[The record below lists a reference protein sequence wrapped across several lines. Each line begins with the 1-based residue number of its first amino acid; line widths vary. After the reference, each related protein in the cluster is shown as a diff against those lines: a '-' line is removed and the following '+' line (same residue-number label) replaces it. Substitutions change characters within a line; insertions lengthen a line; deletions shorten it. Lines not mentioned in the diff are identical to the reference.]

1 VNAPQAGDDP
11 IAVILVDDQPLLR
24 KGFRMVLEEEEGID
38 VVGEASDGAA
48 ALDLARRRH
57 PDVVVMDVRMP
68 GMDGIEA
75 TRAIL
80 SAEPRTRILILT
92 TFDLD
97 EYAFGSLRLGASGF
111 ILKDILPSEFVR
123 AIRSVAGGDAV
134 IAPSVTRRLL
144 DTFAHQIPDPQRPEA
159 SHPELSQLTARER
172 EILTELAG
180 GFSNAEIAQRLF
192 VAEATV
198 KTHLGRILTK
208 LGLRDRVQAV
218 VYAYEAGL
226 AGRRRQ
232 LRPDRHRVPTR
243 SARATPARTRGQ
255 SASTDGHT
263 GNAGAARRPRG
274 RDHQPDS
281 TANQE
286 GPEITRQRG

>member
-1 VNAPQAGDDP
+1 VNDRHAGDDP
-11 IAVILVDDQPLLR
+11 ISVILVDDQPLLR
-24 KGFRMVLEEEEGID
+24 KGFRMVLEEEPGID
-38 VVGEASDGAA
+38 VAGEASDGAA
-48 ALDLARRRH
+48 ALDLVRRRR
-57 PDVVVMDVRMP
+57 PDVIVMDVRMP
-68 GMDGIEA
+68 RMDGIEA

-80 SAEPRTRILILT
+80 AAEPRSRILILT

-97 EYAFGSLRLGASGF
+97 EYAFGALRLGASGF

-123 AIRSVAGGDAV
+123 AIRSVADGDAV

-172 EILTELAG
+172 EILTELAS

-226 AGRRRQ
+226 VG
-232 LRPDRHRVPTR
+232 
-243 SARATPARTRGQ
+243 
-255 SASTDGHT
+255 
-263 GNAGAARRPRG
+263 RRPR
-274 RDHQPDS
+274 Q
-281 TANQE
+281 
-286 GPEITRQRG
+286 

>member
-1 VNAPQAGDDP
+1 VSDP
-11 IAVILVDDQPLLR
+11 VAVILVDDQPLLR
-24 KGFRMVLEEEEGID
+24 KGFRMVLEEEEGIV

-68 GMDGIEA
+68 GMDGIAA

-80 SAEPRTRILILT
+80 AAEPCTRILILT

-97 EYAFGSLRLGASGF
+97 EYAFGALRLGASGF

-123 AIRSVAGGDAV
+123 AIRSVADGDAV

-144 DTFAHQIPDPQRPEA
+144 DAFARHIPDPQHPEA
-159 SHPELSQLTARER
+159 AHPELSQLTARER

-180 GFSNAEIAQRLF
+180 GLSNAEIAERLF

-226 AGRRRQ
+226 VDRRD
-232 LRPDRHRVPTR
+232 RPPQGHR
-243 SARATPARTRGQ
+243 
-255 SASTDGHT
+255 
-263 GNAGAARRPRG
+263 
-274 RDHQPDS
+274 
-281 TANQE
+281 
-286 GPEITRQRG
+286 

>member
-1 VNAPQAGDDP
+1 VNDP
-11 IAVILVDDQPLLR
+11 ISVILVDDQPLLR
-24 KGFRMVLEEEEGID
+24 KGFRMVLEEEPGIV

-48 ALDLARRRH
+48 ALDLVGRRH

-75 TRAIL
+75 TRAII
-80 SAEPRTRILILT
+80 ATEPRSRILILT

-97 EYAFGSLRLGASGF
+97 EYAFGALRLGASGF
-111 ILKDILPSEFVR
+111 ILKDVLPSEFAR
-123 AIRSVAGGDAV
+123 AIRSVADGDAV

-144 DTFAHQIPDPQRPEA
+144 DAFAHQLPDPQRA
-159 SHPELSQLTARER
+159 GRTHPGLDQLTARER

-180 GFSNAEIAQRLF
+180 GYSNAEIAERLF

-198 KTHLGRILTK
+198 KTHLGRVLTK

-226 AGRRRQ
+226 V
-232 LRPDRHRVPTR
+232 D
-243 SARATPARTRGQ
+243 
-255 SASTDGHT
+255 
-263 GNAGAARRPRG
+263 RRPR
-274 RDHQPDS
+274 P
-281 TANQE
+281 
-286 GPEITRQRG
+286 

>member
-1 VNAPQAGDDP
+1 MGSQRDDPDQRPGLTVNDPQPAGDP
-11 IAVILVDDQPLLR
+11 VSVILVDDQPLLR
-24 KGFRMVLEEEEGID
+24 QGFRMVLEEEEGID

-68 GMDGIEA
+68 GMDGIAA

-80 SAEPRTRILILT
+80 AAEPRTRILILT

-97 EYAFGSLRLGASGF
+97 EYAFGALRLGASGF
-111 ILKDILPSEFVR
+111 ILKDILPQEFVR
-123 AIRSVAGGDAV
+123 AIRSVAAGDAV

-144 DTFAHQIPDPQRPEA
+144 DTFAHQIPDPQLPAEA
-159 SHPELSQLTARER
+159 AHPELSQLTARER

-180 GFSNAEIAQRLF
+180 GFSNAEIAGRLF

-226 AGRRRQ
+226 VG
-232 LRPDRHRVPTR
+232 
-243 SARATPARTRGQ
+243 
-255 SASTDGHT
+255 
-263 GNAGAARRPRG
+263 RRPR
-274 RDHQPDS
+274 P
-281 TANQE
+281 
-286 GPEITRQRG
+286 

>member
-1 VNAPQAGDDP
+1 VDDRAAGGDP
-11 IAVILVDDQPLLR
+11 ISVILVDDQPLLR

-38 VVGEASDGAA
+38 VVGEASDGAG

-68 GMDGIEA
+68 GVDGIAA
-75 TRAIL
+75 TRAIIA
-80 SAEPRTRILILT
+80 AEPRARILILT

-97 EYAFGSLRLGASGF
+97 EYAFGALRLGASGF

-123 AIRSVAGGDAV
+123 AIRSVANGDAV

-144 DTFAHQIPDPQRPEA
+144 DTFAHQIPDPQRPAEA
-159 SHPELSQLTARER
+159 AYPELSQLTARER

-180 GFSNAEIAQRLF
+180 GLSNAEIAERLV

-218 VYAYEAGL
+218 VYAYEAGIV
-226 AGRRRQ
+226 G
-232 LRPDRHRVPTR
+232 
-243 SARATPARTRGQ
+243 
-255 SASTDGHT
+255 
-263 GNAGAARRPRG
+263 RRPR
-274 RDHQPDS
+274 P
-281 TANQE
+281 
-286 GPEITRQRG
+286 